1 MISFIESESEI
12 RIYRVSSGNNLDGVA
27 SYTAAKAY
35 STKNVL
41 VSFDDNAEN
50 ALLIILM
57 YLQIVNTYIY
67 NGYPKSNTIFGFW
80 CHRQTMFSVIS
91 QEQDYKMV
99 LQPTFDLN
107 D

>member
-12 RIYRVSSGNNLDGVA
+12 RIYRVSSGNNLV
-27 SYTAAKAY
+27 AAKAY
-35 STKNVL
+35 SMKNVL

>member
-1 MISFIESESEI
+1 MISLIESESEI
-12 RIYRVSSGNNLDGVA
+12 RIYRVSSGNNLDGAA

-35 STKNVL
+35 SMKNVL
-41 VSFDDNAEN
+41 ISFDDNAEN

-57 YLQIVNTYIY
+57 YLQIVNTYTY

-80 CHRQTMFSVIS
+80 CHRQTMFWAIS